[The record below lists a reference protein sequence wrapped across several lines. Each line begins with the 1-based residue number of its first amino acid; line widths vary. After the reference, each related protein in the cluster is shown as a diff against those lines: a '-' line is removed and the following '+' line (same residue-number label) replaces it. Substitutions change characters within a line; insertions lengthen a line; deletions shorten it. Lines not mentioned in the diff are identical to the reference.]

1 MKTIKIT
8 TFSPEKK
15 YSGHIFYILNK
26 GNNSGKPMEQPC
38 PNCFVCECETEE
50 EKEQLY
56 WLIFGLWQGKIFHQK
71 LLGSVIPYI
80 RLKCLK
86 EVIQLGIKKYQAN
99 HEKAKK
105 NITKIQ
111 QIENQMKKIMK
122 QFQLMQQLKITL
134 VREVLK

>member
-1 MKTIKIT
+1 MKKIQIT

-15 YSGHIFYILNK
+15 YSGHKFYILNK

-38 PNCFVCECETEE
+38 RNCFVCECETEE

-80 RLKCLK
+80 RLNCLK
-86 EVIQLGIKKYQAN
+86 EVIQLGIKKYQVN
-99 HEKAKK
+99 PQKAKK
-105 NITKIQ
+105 NITTIHQLEKQRQTIL
-111 QIENQMKKIMK
+111 K
-122 QFQLMQQLKITL
+122 QFQLMQQLKLALIQ
-134 VREVLK
+134 EVLK

>member
-1 MKTIKIT
+1 MKKIKIT

-26 GNNSGKPMEQPC
+26 GNNSGKPMDHPC

-56 WLIFGLWQGKIFHQK
+56 WLIFGLWQGKTFHQK

-80 RLKCLK
+80 RLNCLK

-99 HEKAKK
+99 TEKAKK
-105 NITKIQ
+105 NISTIH
-111 QIENQMKKIMK
+111 QIENQRQTILK
-122 QFQLMQQLKITL
+122 QFHLMQQLKL
-134 VREVLK
+134 VLIKEILK